1 MPAVS
6 QPIGASAGAAP
17 GLTFR
22 IENAVA
28 ERHAAAPTLNFALRI
43 ERVDGGPVRSILL
56 DTQIQIAARRR
67 PYGEA
72 EQAWLVE
79 LFGTPDRWSTT
90 LRTLLWTRATLVVP
104 PFTDFAEITLPVACS
119 YDLEANA
126 ANYLSALK
134 DGEVPLEFLFSGSVF
149 YAGPGG
155 MLQTARISWDREAE
169 YRLPVRVWRE
179 TMDCHFPGAAWLRL
193 GRPTFDRLRAYKAEH
208 GLRTLE
214 DVVERLMDD
223 GDEVGVS
230 GPDGR
235 GLGEAQDG

>member
-6 QPIGASAGAAP
+6 QPIGAPPGVVPQLSFRVKDAA
-17 GLTFR
+17 
-22 IENAVA
+22 A
-28 ERHAAAPTLNFALRI
+28 ERYSAAPTLNFALRI
-43 ERVDGGPVRSILL
+43 ERAGGGPVQSILL

-67 PYGEA
+67 PYAEA

-90 LRTLLWTRATLVVP
+90 LRTLLWTRTTLVVA
-104 PFTDFAEITLPVACS
+104 PFTDSTEVTLGVACS
-119 YDLEANA
+119 YDLEVNA
-126 ANYLSALK
+126 ASYLSGLE

-179 TMDCHFPGAAWLRL
+179 ALDRHFPGAAWLRL
-193 GRPTFDRLRAYKAEH
+193 GRPAWDRLRAYKAEH

-214 DVVERLMDD
+214 DAVLHLM
-223 GDEVGVS
+223 GD
-230 GPDGR
+230 R
-235 GLGEAQDG
+235 